1 MMRRTLSKD
10 WLAWTLISLS
20 AVVLLTSVFLTVVG
34 TKSQDTVVL
43 LVQAVA
49 IIGVGLLIAYLLY
62 QVSTRWPQGWTYER
76 IVISQ
81 IAAVVRQNL
90 PLATGLALAAE
101 SEQGRPRL
109 QLRHIARLVAGGMT
123 LSEAV
128 RTGFPNCS
136 AMTLGLVAAG
146 EQTGQL
152 SVALDQAEERLFE
165 RDRDRPPDDV
175 PAWSYLLVVTGFAAL
190 IVSGIMVAVVPKFK
204 EIFLDF
210 DVVLPLSTRSLIRVS
225 EFFAD
230 LGWLLIVL
238 IVVLSVAVY
247 LSLRPRRRP
256 RLAFTSRIADWIRW
270 HTPAWRQVE
279 MSRGMRSILQA
290 MRLGVRSGMSLEPA
304 MRVAEVV
311 DVNDQLKKRL
321 ERFRS
326 LVDRGVD
333 LHQAAHQAGL
343 GEVAAV
349 AMAAG
354 KRGGDLDAALRY
366 AADYYSA
373 VASRWWILL
382 RNISWPIGT
391 LVLGVIV
398 GFIVVALFQPLV
410 ALINSVA
417 M

>member
-1 MMRRTLSKD
+1 MRRELKNG
-10 WLAWTLISLS
+10 
-20 AVVLLTSVFLTVVG
+20 FP
-34 TKSQDTVVL
+34 K
-43 LVQAVA
+43 A
-49 IIGVGLLIAYLLY
+49 IQGQLLIEDLAAGIAPVRVPLVLRFSQRGFVPALL
-62 QVSTRWPQGWTYER
+62 STRWPNGWTYER

-101 SEQGRPRL
+101 SERGRPRA
-109 QLRHIARLVAGGMT
+109 QLRNISRLVAGGMT

-128 RTGFPNCS
+128 RTALPDCS
-136 AMTLGLVAAG
+136 AVSLSLIAAG

-175 PAWSYLLVVTGFAAL
+175 PVASYLLAVTGFAAL

-204 EIFLDF
+204 EIFRDF
-210 DVVLPLSTRSLIRVS
+210 DVVLPSSTRSLIRVS
-225 EFFAD
+225 EFFAGAG
-230 LGWLLIVL
+230 LLLIAL
-238 IVVLSVAVY
+238 IILISVAIY
-247 LSLRPRRRP
+247 LSMRPRRRP

-270 HTPAWRQVE
+270 YTPAWRQVE
-279 MSRGMRSILQA
+279 ISRGMRSILQA

-304 MRVAEVV
+304 VRVAEVV

-321 ERFRS
+321 RRFRE
-326 LVDRGVD
+326 LADRGVD
-333 LHQAAHQAGL
+333 LRQAAHQAGL
-343 GEVAAV
+343 GQVAAV

-391 LVLGVIV
+391 LVLGVMV